1 MSCKYFMHCLK
12 SHLIQ
17 LIISDQ
23 LHTKVWDKVWQQ
35 VSKHSKS
42 TMLHCVQKQMSIQQA
57 VQHQLY
63 ERMCKGLYIHCIF
76 GFLSIS
82 NYFRF
87 HRRTV
92 RLCMSRSVRRFP
104 SRTARHPTPRSASRH
119 PRRPAKQFMRS
130 NVRRCLKNSVK
141 MNR

>member
-1 MSCKYFMHCLK
+1 MHCLK

-63 ERMCKGLYIHCIF
+63 KRMCKGLYIIEYLNF
-76 GFLSIS
+76 YQFQTILGSTEELSDC
-82 NYFRF
+82 
-87 HRRTV
+87 V
-92 RLCMSRSVRRFP
+92 WAEV
-104 SRTARHPTPRSASRH
+104 
-119 PRRPAKQFMRS
+119 
-130 NVRRCLKNSVK
+130 
-141 MNR
+141 